1 MVVKEMVC
9 LLLVSLVTSEVPEDS
24 CSRQL
29 NNSQNI
35 TVLAPAGAKGEQGAA
50 GPQGLKGDL
59 GDAGPRGAPGKLGPA
74 GPKGERG
81 HRGEPGPVGERG
93 PSGVSPPAPP
103 VVAFSVARTTG
114 VRKTSSDTLVTY
126 DTVITNV
133 GGGFNKETG
142 KFVAGIG
149 GIYFFTF
156 TGKTEWATK
165 VSYKAHLMKN
175 GEIVVSLHENNGD
188 LRQTNSGSNSAV
200 LQLSPGDQVWV
211 RLGGDGRSFP
221 GTISHP
227 GSRFLTFS
235 GFLIHAD

>member
-1 MVVKEMVC
+1 MVVKQMVC

-35 TVLAPAGAKGEQGAA
+35 TVLAPAGAK
-50 GPQGLKGDL
+50 GLKGDL

-133 GGGFNKETG
+133 GGGFNKDTG

-149 GIYFFTF
+149 GVYFFTF
-156 TGKTEWATK
+156 TGKTEYWATDA
-165 VSYKAHLMKN
+165 SYDAHLMKN
-175 GEIVVSLHENNGD
+175 GQIMVSLHENNGA

-211 RLGGDGRSFP
+211 GGSFP
-221 GTISHP
+221 GTGGLP
-227 GSRFLTFS
+227 GNRFLTFS